1 MDLATK
7 FEVIQKRGAF
17 FSYGDIR
24 IGQGREN
31 AKDYLRQNLDL
42 MNEIDTVIR
51 QKALSG
57 EIALPL
63 DIGGDGD
70 GGSSSSDE
78 E

>member
-1 MDLATK
+1 MISNSAVRK
-7 FEVIQKRGAF
+7 GGAF

-24 IGQGREN
+24 LGQGREN

-51 QKALSG
+51 ERALSG

-63 DIGGDGD
+63 DLGVGDSD
-70 GGSSSSDE
+70 GGVSAVE
-78 E
+78 EEV